1 MRIVVAAVG
10 RWKRDPTR
18 ALFDAYRQRCRWP
31 IELKEVVAR
40 KGGDAPDVQ
49 ADESAQLL
57 AAVPDG
63 APLIALDAR
72 GRALTSGAFA
82 DWLAARRD
90 DGDRTIAAAIGGADG
105 LTDAVRQRADLT
117 LALGA
122 MTWPH
127 MLVRVMLAEQLYRA
141 QCILDGHPYHR

>member
-10 RWKRDPTR
+10 RWKRDPAR
-18 ALFDAYRQRCRWP
+18 ELFDAYRQRCRWR
-31 IELKEVVAR
+31 IDLHEVVAR
-40 KGGDAPDVQ
+40 KDGDAAAVQ
-49 ADESAQLL
+49 ADEAAQLCR
-57 AAVPDG
+57 AIPAG
-63 APLIALDAR
+63 AHTIALDAR
-72 GRALTSGAFA
+72 GRNLSSQAFA
-82 DWLAARRD
+82 DWLADAREAGGRD
-90 DGDRTIAAAIGGADG
+90 VAVLIGGADG

-141 QCILDGHPYHR
+141 QCIQDGHPYHR